1 MRRTIILTAT
11 VACLSIGFSGAV
23 FAQDRGSDRDT
34 SRMDRMD
41 RGGMDRGG
49 MDRGG
54 MDRDGMDRFHR
65 DHGSYSDGDGR
76 GRYADRRD
84 DDGSDEHD
92 RMVRMHE
99 RMMERMGSMGGGG
112 GMGGGGMGSM
122 AGGMGGGRD
131 GEHAG
136 WLRRPQAEP
145 RLRLP
150 LRRHADRRPVRRRR
164 DDEILRRRHDHPDGP
179 RQGGIDARRRSRN
192 KQPGSQHGSVT
203 AGPSSSSPAEN

>member
-112 GMGGGGMGSM
+112 GMGGGRDGSM
-122 AGGMGGGRD
+122 RGGFG
-131 GEHAG
+131 
-136 WLRRPQAEP
+136 
-145 RLRLP
+145 
-150 LRRHADRRPVRRRR
+150 
-164 DDEILRRRHDHPDGP
+164 GP
-179 RQGGIDARRRSRN
+179 RQNPGFVFRSGDMQIVVRCGAGETMKSCVDATTTLMDRAKAASTPGGA
-192 KQPGSQHGSVT
+192 PGT
-203 AGPSSSSPAEN
+203 SSPAPSTAP

>member
-1 MRRTIILTAT
+1 
-11 VACLSIGFSGAV
+11 
-23 FAQDRGSDRDT
+23 
-34 SRMDRMD
+34 
-41 RGGMDRGG
+41 
-49 MDRGG
+49 

-112 GMGGGGMGSM
+112 GMGGGRDGSM
-122 AGGMGGGRD
+122 RGGFG
-131 GEHAG
+131 
-136 WLRRPQAEP
+136 
-145 RLRLP
+145 
-150 LRRHADRRPVRRRR
+150 
-164 DDEILRRRHDHPDGP
+164 GP
-179 RQGGIDARRRSRN
+179 RQNPGFVFRSGDMQIVVRCGAGETMKSCVDATTTLMDRAKAASDARRRSRN

>member
-131 GEHAG
+131 GSMRG
-136 WLRRPQAEP
+136 GFG
-145 RLRLP
+145 
-150 LRRHADRRPVRRRR
+150 
-164 DDEILRRRHDHPDGP
+164 GP
-179 RQGGIDARRRSRN
+179 RQNPGFVFRSGDMQIVVRCGAGETMKSCVDATTTLMDRAKAASTPGGA
-192 KQPGSQHGSVT
+192 PGT
-203 AGPSSSSPAEN
+203 SSPAPSTAP

>member
-34 SRMDRMD
+34 SRMDRMDRGGMD

-99 RMMERMGSMGGGG
+99 RMMERMGSMGG
-112 GMGGGGMGSM
+112 MGGWH
-122 AGGMGGGRD
+122 GRRK
-131 GEHAG
+131 GWEHAG

>member
-11 VACLSIGFSGAV
+11 VACLSIGFSGGV

-65 DHGSYSDGDGR
+65 DRDRGSYADRDGG
-76 GRYADRRD
+76 GRYADQRD
-84 DDGSDEHD
+84 DGGSDDYE
-92 RMVRMHE
+92 RIMRMHE

-112 GMGGGGMGSM
+112 GMGGGMG
-122 AGGMGGGRD
+122 GGGRD
-131 GEHAG
+131 GG
-136 WLRRPQAEP
+136 MRGGFG
-145 RLRLP
+145 
-150 LRRHADRRPVRRRR
+150 
-164 DDEILRRRHDHPDGP
+164 GP
-179 RQGGIDARRRSRN
+179 RQNPGFVFRSGDMQIVVRCGAGETMKSCVDATTTLMDRAKAASTPGGA
-192 KQPGSQHGSVT
+192 PG
-203 AGPSSSSPAEN
+203 SSSPAPSTAP